1 MVIFTQPDNL
11 VVIDTL
17 DLAYFLAE
25 THKNRTMSPRHRL
38 KKPIHNVKE
47 ACISKPYR
55 RTYPA
60 NRYSSSLE
68 IFELHRETSLRSTLV
83 ELIGIEPMT

>member
-1 MVIFTQPDNL
+1 LQKHQKPNHIATAS
-11 VVIDTL
+11 I
-17 DLAYFLAE
+17 
-25 THKNRTMSPRHRL
+25 

-47 ACISKPYR
+47 ARLRMPYR
-55 RTYPA
+55 QTPKGSA

-68 IFELHRETSLRSTLV
+68 ISKSMV

>member
-1 MVIFTQPDNL
+1 MQIPNL
-11 VVIDTL
+11 FGTNTTTASI
-17 DLAYFLAE
+17 
-25 THKNRTMSPRHRL
+25 

-47 ACISKPYR
+47 ARISEPYH

-68 IFELHRETSLRSTLV
+68 KLMVSIRSALQRSQRLRKAERPPPLMRRKPKNADAF
-83 ELIGIEPMT
+83 GGA